1 MPYRAG
7 DTLTPQE
14 PFAIPF
20 YAETSGLIESVTFPY
35 MLDSTG
41 ASDPTQVGLSIARA
55 DARDVPLGSA
65 SISSEFAPIQND
77 WRGMSYEFFFG
88 QTVALTE
95 GELYYLTLDIE
106 VGDSSLLL
114 NGSPKINIISGEGAT
129 VTQPLP
135 RIMQSVRAGS
145 NYYMEV
151 RMVWTGEITEVQVPY
166 LVDLM
171 GSEGLKDLTLNL
183 SVSYPT
189 SASVTATLREDFAT
203 VRRCPR
209 GVLHLRFG

>member
-1 MPYRAG
+1 
-7 DTLTPQE
+7 
-14 PFAIPF
+14 
-20 YAETSGLIESVTFPY
+20 
-35 MLDSTG
+35 
-41 ASDPTQVGLSIARA
+41 
-55 DARDVPLGSA
+55 
-65 SISSEFAPIQND
+65 
-77 WRGMSYEFFFG
+77 MSYEFFFG
-88 QTVALTE
+88 QTVELTE
-95 GELYYLTLDIE
+95 GELYYLELDIE

-129 VTQPLP
+129 VSQPLP

-189 SASVTATLREDFAT
+189 SASVTATLRENFAPGEDARGKSYTFVLDEPLAVEPGQTLYVTLSTPDF
-203 VRRCPR
+203 
-209 GVLHLRFG
+209 RFAAGAAWPSADP